1 MHHTSVT
8 LADLSFPLF
17 SIFEIIKHGWLK
29 NCCHVFIVYYL
40 YNLVKIRCLLYLS
53 LYTNDIPH
61 GVISGFIFSIN
72 QSVMSLPNLEVL
84 KLNRNVTEVWCIYCK
99 EIWFKVY
106 GEIEIY
112 FLFNVISG
120 IYLLWKWYE
129 KYVAK
134 PAHAVTSIKM
144 SPVLKVHFFFVP
156 KLTS

>member
-84 KLNRNVTEVWCIYCK
+84 KLNRCWWELLSGWSIYISVLIIGRLVDMTPHGMSLGSLCFSGK
-99 EIWFKVY
+99 K
-106 GEIEIY
+106 IY
-112 FLFNVISG
+112 KKIQQVSNFN
-120 IYLLWKWYE
+120 
-129 KYVAK
+129 
-134 PAHAVTSIKM
+134 
-144 SPVLKVHFFFVP
+144 
-156 KLTS
+156 